1 MLLNFDFCLNTD
13 FPKTYCSLQIPIPVY
28 KRWKPRTMQRLKHIW
43 EFKAQKGTWE
53 PCPETSFQDNK
64 WSWSTC
70 NGNWRLCLSP
80 IGHGHEA
87 ILIPCKR
94 WWCWKN
100 IQLLFVKSKK
110 SCRKCLWSFK
120 STFQANW
127 QRTWQQNWQGAFLN
141 NNSDHINQHWL
152 QELRDY
158 ESNSQKQRPEEVV
171 TITDKNTSAQNIR
184 DAIALY
190 LGRYPL
196 QIILLFYDLNYNS
209 IWFWFIATLSPDTL
223 V

>member
-1 MLLNFDFCLNTD
+1 MVIGDSAFRLSDTVMKPYSFRANDGGVERTFNYFLSKARRVVENAFGHLKARFRRIGKGLDNRIDKVLL
-13 FPKTYCSLQIPIPVY
+13 I
-28 KRWKPRTMQRLKHIW
+28 
-43 EFKAQKGTWE
+43 
-53 PCPETSFQDNK
+53 
-64 WSWSTC
+64 
-70 NGNWRLCLSP
+70 
-80 IGHGHEA
+80 
-87 ILIPCKR
+87 
-94 WWCWKN
+94 
-100 IQLLFVKSKK
+100 VK
-110 SCRKCLWSFK
+110 CCCVLH
-120 STFQANW
+120 N
-127 QRTWQQNWQGAFLN
+127 FLN

-209 IWFWFIATLSPDTL
+209 IWF
-223 V
+223 